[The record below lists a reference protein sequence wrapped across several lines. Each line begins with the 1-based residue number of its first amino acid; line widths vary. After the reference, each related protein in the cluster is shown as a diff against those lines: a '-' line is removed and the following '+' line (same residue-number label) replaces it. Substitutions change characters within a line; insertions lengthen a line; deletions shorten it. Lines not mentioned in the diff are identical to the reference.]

1 MPLEN
6 QLISRMTSKGQVLL
20 HKSVRDR
27 LGILPGA
34 KVRVGTNDHGQAVI
48 EPIDPIPVD
57 GAERQRR
64 FEAALLKYGG
74 MFHDG
79 RSTDEK
85 MRELRGD
92 PEL

>member
-1 MPLEN
+1 MPLADE
-6 QLISRMTSKGQVLL
+6 QISRITSKGQVLL
-20 HKSVRDR
+20 HKSVRER
-27 LGILPGA
+27 IGIIPGA
-34 KVRVGTNDHGQAVI
+34 QVRVGTNDYGQAVI
-48 EPIDPIPVD
+48 EPVDAIPADP
-57 GAERQRR
+57 AERQRR
-64 FEAALLKYGG
+64 FRIAMLKYGG

>member
-6 QLISRMTSKGQVLL
+6 QQTSRVTSKGQVLL
-20 HKSVRDR
+20 HKSVRDK
-27 LGILPGA
+27 LGIQPGA
-34 KVRVGTNDHGQAVI
+34 EVRVGSNEQGQAVI
-48 EPIDPIPVD
+48 EPVDAWPTDPV
-57 GAERQRR
+57 ERARR
-64 FEAALLKYGG
+64 FDEGLAKWSGV
-74 MFHDG
+74 FHDG